1 MRQSAPVAGRL
12 SSASLARIRMQAL
25 AHVGQ
30 AGRRR
35 RAGLALRR
43 VHPGELLEFTNE
55 IRPVMKSGAGK
66 AAPSG

>member
-12 SSASLARIRMQAL
+12 SSASLAPIRIQAL

-30 AGRRR
+30 AGHRR

-43 VHPGELLEFTNE
+43 GYPGELLEFTNK
-55 IRPVMKSGAGK
+55 IRLVMKSGVGKIAPAG
-66 AAPSG
+66 